1 MIGNENLGIKINK
14 EEKSYRKYSANSDTT
29 EKTCDES
36 INKSMQKNERHVTF
50 HKNFLNIIDV
60 ESWRKFNIDVT
71 EKDPNWHKVESQ
83 PEEKNIENILNKKIT
98 PVSENLSNNNE
109 HLKLKKEKLSC
120 QCTVF

>member
-1 MIGNENLGIKINK
+1 MNGYQNIGIIKNDI
-14 EEKSYRKYSANSDTT
+14 EKSYRKYSANSDTT

-50 HKNFLNIIDV
+50 HTNFLNIIDV

-83 PEEKNIENILNKKIT
+83 PEDKNIENILNKKIT
-98 PVSENLSNNNE
+98 PVYENLSNNDKN
-109 HLKLKKEKLSC
+109 LKLKKEKISC